1 MPKTKLGI
9 LIADMLTTTG
19 RSRLLIA
26 FASTLV
32 LPFAVSGCTR
42 TPAQAA
48 PPSSSLAE
56 EQRQALEAARQ
67 QLDLIPPPSKTRY
80 MAVRS
85 LTSWENPYVTVQ
97 GGMVT
102 LHVLMA
108 DPNPSQIGQGGLL
121 RPINARRRNLDVRVS
136 DLPTALNAIPSNA
149 WPYGRVVAVEEAH
162 EIPVKAR
169 AEVRRNVE
177 SVIKTLGDLGIVVY
191 EWNDTGRGL

>member
-1 MPKTKLGI
+1 
-9 LIADMLTTTG
+9 MLTTTG
-19 RSRLLIA
+19 RSNLLIVL
-26 FASTLV
+26 ASALV
-32 LPFAVSGCTR
+32 LPFAVIGCTR
-42 TPAQAA
+42 TPAQAV
-48 PPSSSLAE
+48 PSSSSVAE

-85 LTSWENPYVTVQ
+85 LTSWENPYLTVQ

-102 LHVLMA
+102 LHVLIA
-108 DPNPSQIGQGGLL
+108 DANTSTIGQGGLL
-121 RPINARRRNLDVRVS
+121 RPVNARRRNLDVRVS
-136 DLPTALNAIPSNA
+136 DLPTALNAIPTNA